1 MPVDR
6 KSGPMDDQGGVRE
19 RLARHGVLP
28 LRLFLGATFLY
39 AGLDTFFSGGPF
51 SHVDRD
57 TLHSMLG
64 AGRDSSAAPRLVD
77 LVLENSG
84 AALTLVAVVE
94 IAVGALVLLGLL
106 TRPAALVGAG
116 LALGLWLTVSWGTN
130 PYYFGNDLPYA
141 VGFLTLALTGAGA
154 FSLDAARATRRAAE
168 R

>member
-28 LRLFLGATFLY
+28 LRLFLGVTFLY
-39 AGLDTFFSGGPF
+39 AGLDKFFSGGPF

-57 TLHSMLG
+57 TMRSVLEF
-64 AGRDSSAAPRLVD
+64 GRDSSAAPWLVD
-77 LVLENSG
+77 LALENAG
-84 AALTLVAVVE
+84 PALTGVAVAE
-94 IAVGALVLLGLL
+94 IAVGVLVLLGVL
-106 TRPAALVGAG
+106 TRPAALVGAA
-116 LALGLWLTVSWGTN
+116 LALGFWLTVSWGTS

-154 FSLDAARATRRAAE
+154 FSVDAARATRRAAA